1 MLRASANPNLVLL
14 TVSLCTMLYSAT
26 VTVVNV
32 TLPQLQ
38 GSLSTSPDQIAW
50 VVTLNVVGTAIVTPL
65 SGWLTAKLGQRTL
78 LLGCVTG
85 FAVTSFLCAT
95 ATSLTPMLFYR
106 VAQGMFGAPIV
117 PVSQAIVLRTFSGE
131 KRASAQA
138 FFGMAVVLG
147 MGLAPVAGGYVA
159 EQYNWRAVFL
169 LLLPVCAAAILMIL
183 LFIKQEG
190 QGQKIKLDWTG
201 FLSLAVAIACLQLL
215 LDRGESLGWF
225 DSVEIILYTAAMML
239 GLYLFIVQTAT
250 AKHPFFNREL
260 LQNRN
265 YVVGLLLVCAYGM
278 LNFTPVTLLPPMLQS
293 LQGYP
298 DSLVGWLLAMR
309 GFGTFVGF
317 FIAGRMGKIDPR
329 IGMALGFALIGA
341 SGFVLAVV
349 EHNSRAD
356 WIAWAGLLQGLG
368 SGILW
373 VPITTAAFWTL
384 PERLL
389 PDGAAIFHLL
399 RNVGQSI
406 YIALCFMVIV
416 KTGQTSYS
424 ELIQHVT
431 PYNERLGFDWVTGV
445 WGTANLRA
453 LSVLGAEISRQ
464 SQLIAFNNAF
474 LLYSWTCFAVIPV
487 VLLWSRNKNA

>member
-1 MLRASANPNLVLL
+1 
-14 TVSLCTMLYSAT
+14 MLYSAT

-65 SGWLTAKLGQRTL
+65 SGWLTAKLGERTL
-78 LLGCVTG
+78 MLVCVVG
-85 FAVTSFLCAT
+85 FAATSFLCAT
-95 ATSLTPMLFYR
+95 ASSLAPMLFYR

-117 PVSQAIVLRTFSGE
+117 PVSQAILLRNFTGE

-147 MGLAPVAGGYVA
+147 LGLAPVAGGYIA

-169 LLLPVCAAAILMIL
+169 LLLPLCAAAILMIL

-190 QGQKIKLDWTG
+190 KGKQIKLDWIG
-201 FLSLAVAIACLQLL
+201 FLSLAVTIACLQLL
-215 LDRGESLGWF
+215 LDRGENLGWF
-225 DSVEIILYTAAMML
+225 DSNEIILYSAALML

-250 AKHPFFNREL
+250 AKNPFFNREL
-260 LQNRN
+260 VKDRN
-265 YVVGLLLVCAYGM
+265 YVVGLLLVCGYGM

-298 DSLVGWLLAMR
+298 DSLIGWLLAMR
-309 GFGTFVGF
+309 GFGTFAGF
-317 FIAGRMGKIDPR
+317 YIAGRMGRIDPR

-341 SGFVLAVV
+341 SGFILTVV

-356 WIAWAGLLQGLG
+356 LIAWAGLIQGLG

-373 VPITTAAFWTL
+373 VPVTTAAFWTL

-399 RNVGQSI
+399 RNVGQSV
-406 YIALCFMVIV
+406 YIAVCFMVIV

-431 PYNERLGFDWVTGV
+431 PYNERFGFEWVTGL
-445 WGTANLRA
+445 WGTANLQSLAA
-453 LSVLGAEISRQ
+453 LGNEISRQ

-474 LLYSWTCFAVIPV
+474 LLYGWTCIAAIPV
-487 VLLWSRNKNA
+487 VLLWRREEKK